1 MKLGIYLLLSII
13 ILDGLLSIRY
23 VNHLGS
29 NIYIH
34 TCIHTHTRIYIHF
47 FYKWFEI
54 SHVV

>member
-29 NIYIH
+29 NIYIY
-34 TCIHTHTRIYIHF
+34 IYMHTHTHIYTF
-47 FYKWFEI
+47 FFKWFEI